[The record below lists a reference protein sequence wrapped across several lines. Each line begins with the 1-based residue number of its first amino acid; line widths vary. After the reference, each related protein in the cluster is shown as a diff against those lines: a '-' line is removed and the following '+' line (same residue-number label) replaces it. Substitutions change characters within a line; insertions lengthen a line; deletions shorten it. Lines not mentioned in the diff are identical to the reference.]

1 MEKVIKSTS
10 ILVNIALLSTLL
22 ACLSCGPKK
31 DDSKK
36 EAIKENAETFD
47 DKKIKVDTE
56 FAVNAAEGGMLE
68 VKLGEL
74 SQTHAASPAVKAF
87 GKMMI
92 DEHSK
97 FNENLKA
104 LAAVKG
110 ITLPADLG
118 KKCQK
123 DYDELAQK
131 SGREFDEAYLAFM
144 VRDHREDIEEMR
156 KEAEQGVDPEL
167 KLFAGQLFGFMQN
180 HLEKAL
186 ETQKA
191 IGVKSPI

>member
-1 MEKVIKSTS
+1 MEKVIKY
-10 ILVNIALLSTLL
+10 ILNIASLSVLIM
-22 ACLSCGPKK
+22 CVSCGPKK

-36 EAIKENAETFD
+36 EAVKENEETFD
-47 DKKIKVDTE
+47 DKKIEVDHE
-56 FAVNAAEGGMLE
+56 FAVNTAEGGMLE
-68 VKLGEL
+68 IKLGEL
-74 SQTHAASPAVKAF
+74 SQTKAVSPSIKMY

-92 DEHSK
+92 DDHSK

-110 ITLPADLG
+110 IALPTDLG

-131 SGREFDEAYLAFM
+131 SGREFDEAYIAFM
-144 VRDHREDIEEMR
+144 VKDHREDIEEMR